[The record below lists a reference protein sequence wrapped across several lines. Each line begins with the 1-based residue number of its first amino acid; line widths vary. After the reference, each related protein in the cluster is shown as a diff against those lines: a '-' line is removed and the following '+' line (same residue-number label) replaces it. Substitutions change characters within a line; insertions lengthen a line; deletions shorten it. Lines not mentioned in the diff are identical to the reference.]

1 MQTIFPLVL
10 KRTNPNSLLKF
21 SFELLNE
28 EGELLIKF
36 ISGEKKITLVEFS
49 NPNFR
54 MIETL
59 RSEQNGSNFSKQIQE
74 IVDDLRKDLARL
86 QIEPSKK
93 NKNNKQLN

>member
-1 MQTIFPLVL
+1 
-10 KRTNPNSLLKF
+10 
-21 SFELLNE
+21 
-28 EGELLIKF
+28 
-36 ISGEKKITLVEFS
+36 
-49 NPNFR
+49 

-74 IVDDLRKDLARL
+74 SVDDLKKVLARL